1 MQPLMKI
8 DLEKA
13 LDGDQPVIIELGCG
27 KKKKQDRISIDKVNL
42 PGVDIVADLE
52 EGLAFLPDGS
62 VDEIHCRSVL
72 EHIANFET
80 LMADM
85 VRVLKAG
92 GTAHI
97 SVPHFS
103 NPYYYSDYTHKRFFG
118 LYTFYYFVR
127 PEGQL
132 SRKVPDFYTDT
143 RIRILSQRLVFRST
157 FKLINPIKKLLGW
170 FLNLHTVLQQYYEE
184 NLCYLFPCHG
194 IEVVFTPDREDT
206 G

>member
-85 VRVLKAG
+85 VRVLKPG
-92 GTAHI
+92 GKCLIT
-97 SVPHFS
+97 
-103 NPYYYSDYTHKRFFG
+103 FFLSIYLLHALL
-118 LYTFYYFVR
+118 LYRVD
-127 PEGQL
+127 QDHQ
-132 SRKVPDFYTDT
+132 V
-143 RIRILSQRLVFRST
+143 
-157 FKLINPIKKLLGW
+157 
-170 FLNLHTVLQQYYEE
+170 
-184 NLCYLFPCHG
+184 
-194 IEVVFTPDREDT
+194 
-206 G
+206 